1 MTADEANAQVKTH
14 AAINDFF
21 ISYLANKQPRPA
33 AGFFKNRGIS
43 S

>member
-1 MTADEANAQVKTH
+1 MAADEAKAQVKTH

-21 ISYLANKQPRPA
+21 ISYLAKNQPRPA
-33 AGFFKNRGIS
+33 AGLFKNRGTS